1 MLVIFNT
8 WTRCF
13 ATSVF
18 SPGGSRHALRQ
29 ASSRAQ
35 HRQYRCPKRSCCS
48 RPSSSEEKPVEGVTH
63 TCSWGSSEVFM
74 CSAIKSWAQRWGWDT
89 VLLIHALPTPA
100 LVLSFLWP
108 WTYVP
113 HLILCLL
120 IYTTSLPEP
129 SLFLLHPSLSSDP
142 FPLLL
147 LLPSSCQ
154 IPHPSLFNLL
164 SLEANLLFDT

>member
-1 MLVIFNT
+1 MIFNT

-13 ATSVF
+13 ATPVF

-35 HRQYRCPKRSCCS
+35 QHRHSRCPKWSCCS
-48 RPSSSEEKPVEGVTH
+48 RPSSSEEKPVEAGDTH
-63 TCSWGSSEVFM
+63 VQPRELRVFT

-120 IYTTSLPEP
+120 IYTTPLPEP
-129 SLFLLHPSLSSDP
+129 SLFLSHPSLSSYP

-154 IPHPSLFNLL
+154 IPPPSLFRLL